1 MPKFNTLVFAGMM
14 VALSGANLALAQTS
28 SVAHLAVISGNGQAL
43 CTLPGC
49 TLQNWQPISVKATDA
64 NNNPVA
70 GATVTW
76 TVTGG
81 GITLG
86 GASAATSVTGGDGTA
101 TQTPT
106 ETIFSSFASPGQ
118 SYLVNT
124 IQATSNNN
132 SVTFTETQDLINATT
147 PSSEIEANPPQFGGQ
162 NLGGTTLIA
171 NVGTTLTTPILVQV
185 GGLDVASNGVPNIAV
200 RIVNEQA
207 SPTLSCAPQGGYA
220 DPGSVL
226 TNAQGLATCYPVF
239 SGSGSGSFFITIGG
253 VPSGDITTA
262 KFLQSY
268 PQYSGDLS
276 GYTFTS
282 NPGAPSAFQIVS
294 GNNQVGNIGSP
305 LSPLVAKL
313 VDGGGNPV
321 QGQTVVWSVVPGG
334 AVGLGNG
341 PFVTD
346 NNGQVS
352 ISVTLDL
359 LASAGAAIT
368 VALKSNPNIS
378 ATFQETV
385 LGALTAM
392 KKIGGDN
399 QTAQVGTSFASPLV
413 VQVLNATGPAANY
426 PVQYLVSGPVTLSA
440 TTVGTDSSGT
450 ASITVKAGSI
460 TGSATVTA
468 VAGALTQVFNLT
480 ISSTPTAPPPNGM
493 SIVSGN
499 TQSAIIGTQFSQPLI
514 VQVNSTAGPV
524 ANYTV
529 GFSTTGPVSL
539 SAGAANTNSS
549 GQAQINVTAGTT
561 VGPVTVTATISGYQ
575 AIFNLTVT
583 PVGPQ
588 ISSASFLNAASRQ
601 VGALSPCSL
610 AILTAQ
616 GLTPDSGNAD
626 YSAGPVFGRWPKSV
640 NHLSVTFGGIPAPI
654 RSVVPSATNPEVTL
668 QVPCEVTPGNSVPVI
683 VNVNGGGTAT
693 TNVPITAVS
702 PGIFQQAMSD
712 GVSRAVAMRSDG
724 TFADIGNPDSY
735 DPTNPIR
742 LGEIVRFYLTGMGMT
757 TPQIGTD
764 AIENPNAYIYGVD
777 AMING
782 TVTATFTGANLP
794 MQIISARQAP
804 GQIGVYEIQVLI
816 PSNAPT
822 GSNVPFSVSITPSG
836 GTAATASSTVPAI
849 RN

>member
-1 MPKFNTLVFAGMM
+1 LPKFKTPVFAGLI
-14 VALSGANLALAQTS
+14 VALSGATLASAQTS
-28 SVAHLAVISGNGQAL
+28 SVAHLTVQSGNGQVL

-49 TLQNWQPISVKATDA
+49 TLQSWQPISVKATDSSG
-64 NNNPVA
+64 NPVA

-86 GASAATSVTGGDGTA
+86 GASTATSVTGGNGIA

-106 ETIFSSFASPGQ
+106 ETIFSNTASPGQ
-118 SYLVNT
+118 SFLINT
-124 IQATSNNN
+124 IQAASNNN
-132 SVTFTETQDLINATT
+132 SVIFTETQDLINANT
-147 PSSEIEANPPQFGGQ
+147 PSSEIEANPPQYGGQ
-162 NLGGTTLIA
+162 NLGGTTLVA

-185 GGLDVASNGVPNIAV
+185 AGLDIASNGVPNVAV
-200 RIVNEQA
+200 RIVNQQA
-207 SPTLSCAPQGGYA
+207 SPTLTCASQGGYA

-239 SGSGSGSFFITIGG
+239 SGSGSGTFFITIGG
-253 VPSGDITTA
+253 VPSSDITTA
-262 KFLQSY
+262 QYLQAY
-268 PQYSGDLS
+268 PQYSGDLT

-282 NPGAPSAFQIVS
+282 NPGAPSSFQIVS

-305 LSPLVAKL
+305 LNPLVAKL

-321 QGQTVVWSVVPGG
+321 QGQTVVWTVVPAG

-378 ATFQETV
+378 VTFQESV
-385 LGALTAM
+385 QGALTAM
-392 KKIGGDN
+392 NKIGGDK
-399 QTAQVGTSFASPLV
+399 QTAQVGTNFASPIV
-413 VQVLNATGPAANY
+413 VQVVSGSGPVANY

-440 TTVGTDSSGT
+440 TTVGTDNSGT
-450 ASITVKAGSI
+450 AQVTVKAGSVAG
-460 TGSATVTA
+460 TATVTA
-468 VAGALTQVFNLT
+468 VAGALTQVFTLT
-480 ISSTPTAPPPNGM
+480 ISSTPAGPVPNGM

-499 TQSAIIGTQFSQPLI
+499 TQTAVIGTQFAQPLV

-539 SAGAANTNSS
+539 STGAATTNSS
-549 GQAQINVTAGTT
+549 GQASLFVTAGNAP
-561 VGPVTVTATISGYQ
+561 GAVTVTASISGGFQ
-575 AIFNLTVT
+575 AIFNLTVS
-583 PVGPQ
+583 PQGPQ
-588 ISSASFLNAASRQ
+588 ISPASFLNAASRQ
-601 VGALSPCSL
+601 AGQLSPCSL

-626 YSAGPVFGRWPKSV
+626 YTAGPVFGRWPKSV

-668 QVPCEVTPGNSVPVI
+668 QVPCEVTPGGSVPVV
-683 VNVNGGGTAT
+683 VNVNGGGTAS
-693 TNVPITAVS
+693 TNIPITAVS
-702 PGIFQQAMSD
+702 PGIFQQVMSD
-712 GVSRAVAMRSDG
+712 GTSRAVAMRSDG

-735 DPTNPIR
+735 DPTNPVR
-742 LGEIVRFYLTGMGMT
+742 LGEIVRFYLTGLGAT
-757 TPQIGTD
+757 TPPIGTD

-777 AMING
+777 ATVNG
-782 TVTATFTGANLP
+782 NVSATFTGSNQA
-794 MQIISARQAP
+794 MEIISARQAP
-804 GQIGVYEIQVLI
+804 GQIGVYEIQVQI

-822 GSNVPFSVSITPSG
+822 GANVPFSISIVPTPG
-836 GTAATASSTVPAI
+836 ATAVTASSTVPVQ
-849 RN
+849 